1 MPKRLRLVERLSSQE
16 LQQRYENS
24 EDPIEKKRLYSL
36 WCVGL
41 GETVPELAKR
51 LGIREIT
58 VRKIIHSYNAD
69 GLEGIQD
76 QRKLR
81 CGGKPY
87 LDQAA
92 LEELRTALL
101 SPPLD
106 GSFWSGPKVNQWLE
120 QKLGYPVS
128 KGCGWAYLK
137 RLGFKLKRP
146 IHQENKT
153 STKKAEPEKQEK
165 TRRYQKEEKET
176 FSSLQRKSYPS
187 DLKEKEWDL
196 IKDILPKEKEKGR
209 KNLYNKREIL
219 NGIFYQL
226 RSGCAW
232 RMLPHDLPDWRSVYW
247 YFSVWQKD
255 GTWKKLLTY
264 LREELREELGRE
276 RTPSAGII
284 DSQSVKT
291 TKKGGLEDM
300 MEIRK

>member
-16 LQQRYENS
+16 LQQRYESS

-36 WCVGL
+36 WCVSL
-41 GETVPELAKR
+41 GETVPDLAKR
-51 LGIREIT
+51 LGIREATI
-58 VRKIIHSYNAD
+58 RKTIHSYNAD
-69 GLEGIQD
+69 GLERIQD

-81 CGGKPY
+81 CGRKPY

-92 LEELRTALL
+92 TEELRTALL
-101 SPPLD
+101 SPPPD

-120 QKLGYPVS
+120 QKLGHPVS
-128 KGCGWAYLK
+128 KGCGWAYLQH
-137 RLGFKLKRP
+137 LGFKSKRP
-146 IHQENKT
+146 IHREQKT
-153 STKKAEPEKQEK
+153 STKRAKPKEQEK
-165 TRRYQKEEKET
+165 TRRYQKEVEEACT
-176 FSSLQRKSYPS
+176 HSQRKSYSS
-187 DLKEKEWDL
+187 DLKEKEWNL
-196 IKDILPKEKEKGR
+196 IKDLLPKTKEKGR
-209 KNLYNKREIL
+209 KPSYDKREIL

-232 RMLPHDLPDWRSVYW
+232 RMLPHDLPDWHSVYW
-247 YFSVWQKD
+247 YFSAWQKD
-255 GTWKKLLTY
+255 GTWKKLLTH

-291 TKKGGLEDM
+291 TKKGGSEGT